1 MGHVTWQ
8 GSQSKL
14 MDENLRNSDRAYE
27 APTLRA
33 LGSVAELTQHFDK
46 RWGGSDGWVF
56 VGINVPVHNVSP

>member
-1 MGHVTWQ
+1 ME
-8 GSQSKL
+8 
-14 MDENLRNSDRAYE
+14 ENLRNSDRAYE
-27 APTLRA
+27 APTLLA